1 MITQKITPYL
11 WVEKDAKVVADY
23 YLSIFKDGKLKDC
36 RKFDSDESGNNAGI
50 ETALIEITGMEFS
63 ILAAGPL
70 FKFNEAVS
78 FVINT
83 KDQAE
88 TDYYW
93 EALTKNGGEEGSC
106 GWCKDKYGLSWQ
118 VVPTEYFELIH
129 SDDPIVREKAMKNT
143 DRKNNFKDKSE
154 IHNSMLQFFYKSEN
168 GENEI
173 TSSYH
178 SHALSEYIS
187 STDICTLLLYREF
200 VEWKQHL
207 VISEKEVSIFN
218 LEQETLVTMK
228 RIVGIK

>member
-1 MITQKITPYL
+1 MNKLLFSAAIVFCLAVSCTNPNEKANTDNATHQTVSTNDTVKKKDMITQKITPDL
-11 WVEKDAKVVADY
+11 WVEKDAKAVADY
-23 YLSIFKDGKLKDC
+23 YLSIFKDGKLKDY
-36 RKFDSDESGNNAGI
+36 RKFDPDESGSEAGI
-50 ETALIEITGMEFS
+50 ETAVIEIAGMEFS

-143 DRKNNFKDKSE
+143 LKQKKL
-154 IHNSMLQFFYKSEN
+154 I
-168 GENEI
+168 
-173 TSSYH
+173 
-178 SHALSEYIS
+178 LSE
-187 STDICTLLLYREF
+187 L
-200 VEWKQHL
+200 K
-207 VISEKEVSIFN
+207 
-218 LEQETLVTMK
+218 
-228 RIVGIK
+228 